1 MLTVAYFLTLLC
13 LFFLTAAIIEV
24 QMVRGNLQTTRNNRH
39 DGDELT
45 VFRQNQFFFLALVFS
60 LHPDSMGKSSTFT
73 FSALH
78 VRHNSEGLLH
88 IFMVWYFMSEN

>member
-1 MLTVAYFLTLLC
+1 MFVITYFLTFLR

-24 QMVRGNLQTTRNNRH
+24 KMMRGNLQTTRNNRH

-60 LHPDSMGKSSTFT
+60 LHPDSMAKS
-73 FSALH
+73 
-78 VRHNSEGLLH
+78 
-88 IFMVWYFMSEN
+88 

>member
-1 MLTVAYFLTLLC
+1 MFVITYFLTFLR

-24 QMVRGNLQTTRNNRH
+24 KMVRGNLQTTRNNRH

-60 LHPDSMGKSSTFT
+60 LHPDSMAKS
-73 FSALH
+73 
-78 VRHNSEGLLH
+78 
-88 IFMVWYFMSEN
+88 